1 MCGYRESFC
10 CCIHFILLSPCIC
23 TTIHII
29 SFTSPFITSH
39 TPRIHFPILLYT
51 LLSTSFSFHSLLKIR
66 FCNQH
71 FSPWCLRVFAQI
83 QISSVCNH
91 MSYRFRFHYSFLPYT
106 SQSPLSAIIASFDRS
121 SHTHI
126 VLSTVS
132 SFPSRITLIHTQI
145 HTHSSFHITILF
157 YTSFPYSIFSLL
169 LFCTIHIIRSVI
181 SLTHYQSSRSLNY
194 SLIFLLIHLY

>member
-10 CCIHFILLSPCIC
+10 CCFHFIFLSPCIC
-23 TTIHII
+23 TAFHFI
-29 SFTSPFITSH
+29 SLTSPSITSH

-51 LLSTSFSFHSLLKIR
+51 LLSTSFSFHSLLKFR

-91 MSYRFRFHYSFLPYT
+91 MLYRFRFLYSFLPYT
-106 SQSPLSAIIASFDRS
+106 SQSPLSSIIASFDRS
-121 SHTHI
+121 SHTHFD
-126 VLSTVS
+126 LSTVS
-132 SFPSRITLIHTQI
+132 SFSSRITLIHTQI
-145 HTHSSFHITILF
+145 HTHSSFHVTISF

-169 LFCTIHIIRSVI
+169 LFCTIHYIRSVI
-181 SLTHYQSSRSLNY
+181 SLTHYQSSRSLYY
-194 SLIFLLIHLY
+194 SYISLLIRLY